1 MLDFLL
7 IIYIEN
13 SEQRAVN
20 RTNASFQ
27 LPAASCFIIEN
38 VNTVPF
44 YKTDPIGL
52 TLAADQAFIPEP
64 DALDA
69 VWQVG
74 LDEDAPLSLFSTLG
88 LQARSFHIFPQIS
101 LNKIPFERIGDFFAR
116 PRIDKI
122 FSNYAKLT
130 VTPQLELEAML
141 EFWLR
146 SGSCLQGRIT
156 IFNHGSENLDVGA
169 RLTARLITLQ
179 GSSELRPV
187 KQSFQNKLKGQSGN
201 LSINLEIEGGST
213 TILSPNLAL
222 EQSKQLKPGQSLQ
235 SLWQCKLNPV
245 PEETAAT
252 DRPFPVNW
260 DGEIAKI
267 EIANDCRMLQISTA
281 LPAWDAVIYSN
292 QNQAFQLLRRDAHSA
307 VRPDRSRSI
316 HSAFTPKLS
325 LGKSKISALELW
337 QILNSLIPAQSELA
351 AQIFKDFIEDA
362 LLDYEKNPQNALPFP
377 CLCDLGWRIHQQIEG
392 KQFLTT
398 LYPQLK
404 KLSLAWLSPQ
414 HDRDQDGI
422 PEWSKIE
429 QAGLPSLPNF
439 NLLDEEG
446 FPIQINATEQVN
458 LIALLCIE
466 LRELHKMAQIAEDS
480 EAIAEIG
487 EHLSVLEAFLANYED
502 KTNSNTVL
510 DFESGQWQKGELIYD
525 GKLDDFGE
533 KANYLSKASRLNL
546 RLKPQIQLKKPA
558 TFYLH
563 GENEE
568 GEQVL
573 EAIEPKDLLW
583 LPGSFFYTTKE
594 IYGRIEKISAL
605 DLKDC
610 NLRIHTA
617 DLECRD
623 IGLLFTLS
631 DSETDDDTEASL
643 ETIIS
648 NYGFGI
654 PETLNTEA
662 EEQQVNLAWNLLLL
676 ADLIRKGESAIAYQL
691 FNQLILAQ
699 GKQLSQE
706 HNTSDRWDARTGR
719 ILASRNTIGGLI
731 PVSLILD
738 LAGIRIYNEDK
749 LSIQGQNPFP
759 GAFKLLYRGLEV
771 IREGKNSTVRFQDG
785 SLQHH
790 FGSSLKY
797 FVHRENKSPAE

>member
-1 MLDFLL
+1 M
-7 IIYIEN
+7 
-13 SEQRAVN
+13 
-20 RTNASFQ
+20 
-27 LPAASCFIIEN
+27 
-38 VNTVPF
+38 NTVPF

-52 TLAADQAFIPEP
+52 TLAADQAFNPEP
-64 DALDA
+64 DALDV
-69 VWQVG
+69 VWGVG
-74 LDEDAPLSLFSTLG
+74 LDEDGPLSLFSTLG

-101 LNKIPFERIGDFFAR
+101 LNKIPFDWIGGFFAR

-122 FSNYAKLT
+122 YSNYAKLT
-130 VTPQLELEAML
+130 VNPLLELEAVI

-146 SGSCLQGRIT
+146 SGSWLQGRIS

-187 KQSFQNKLKGQSGN
+187 KQGFQNKLKGQSGN

-222 EQSKQLKPGQSLQ
+222 EQNKQLKAEQSLQ
-235 SLWQCKLNPV
+235 CLWQCKLQPGSD
-245 PEETAAT
+245 EASAA

-292 QNQAFQLLRRDAHSA
+292 QNQAFQLLRRDAQNL

-351 AQIFKDFIEDA
+351 ARIFTDFLEDA
-362 LLDYEKNPQNALPFP
+362 LLEHEKNPQNALPFP
-377 CLCDLGWRIHQQIEG
+377 CLCDLGWRIHQQLEG
-392 KQFLTT
+392 KEFLTT

-404 KLSLAWLSPQ
+404 KLSLAWFSPQ

-429 QAGLPSLPNF
+429 QAGLTSLPNF
-439 NLLDEEG
+439 DLLDEEG
-446 FPIQINATEQVN
+446 FPTQIIATEQVN
-458 LIALLCIE
+458 LIALLRIE
-466 LRELHKMAQIAEDS
+466 LRELQKFAQIAEDL

-487 EHLSVLEAFLANYED
+487 QHLSVFERFLANYEN
-502 KTNSNTVL
+502 KTINNTVL

-525 GKLDDFGE
+525 GKLEDFGG
-533 KANYLSKASRLNL
+533 KAIYFAKASRLNL

-563 GENEE
+563 GENQD
-568 GEQVL
+568 GEQVV
-573 EAIEPKDLLW
+573 EAIEPINLLW

-594 IYGRIEKISAL
+594 RYSRIDNISAL

-610 NLRIHTA
+610 NLRIHKA

-623 IGLLFTLS
+623 IGLLFTLP
-631 DSETDDDTEASL
+631 DSEPEPEPEEDSEASL

-648 NYGFGI
+648 NYEFGI
-654 PETLNTEA
+654 PENLNSEA
-662 EEQQVNLAWNLLLL
+662 EEQQVNLAWNLLLV
-676 ADLIRKGESAIAYQL
+676 ADLIRKGESAIAFQL
-691 FNQLILAQ
+691 LNQLILAQ

-706 HNTSDRWDARTGR
+706 HNTSDRWDGRTGR
-719 ILASRNTIGGLI
+719 ILASRNTIGGLL
-731 PVSLILD
+731 PVSLLLD

-759 GAFKLLYRGLEV
+759 GVFKLLYRGLEV

-790 FGSSLKY
+790 FGSSLKF
-797 FVHRENKSPAE
+797 FVHDENKSQAE

>member
-1 MLDFLL
+1 M
-7 IIYIEN
+7 
-13 SEQRAVN
+13 
-20 RTNASFQ
+20 
-27 LPAASCFIIEN
+27 
-38 VNTVPF
+38 NTVPF

-52 TLAADQAFIPEP
+52 TLAADQAFNPEP
-64 DALDA
+64 DALDV

-74 LDEDAPLSLFSTLG
+74 LDEGAPLSLFSTLG

-101 LNKIPFERIGDFFAR
+101 LNKIPFERIGGFFAR

-122 FSNYAKLT
+122 YSNYAKLT
-130 VTPQLELEAML
+130 VTPQFELEAML

-146 SGSCLQGRIT
+146 SGSCLQGRIS

-187 KQSFQNKLKGQSGN
+187 KQGFQNKLKGQSGN

-222 EQSKQLKPGQSLQ
+222 EQNKQLKPGQSLQ
-235 SLWQCKLNPV
+235 SLWQCKLQPV
-245 PEETAAT
+245 PDEAAT
-252 DRPFPVNW
+252 VDRPFPVNW

-267 EIANDCRMLQISTA
+267 EIANDCRMLQINTA
-281 LPAWDAVIYSN
+281 LPAWDAVIFSN
-292 QNQAFQLLRRDAHSA
+292 QNQAFQLLRCDAQNM

-337 QILNSLIPAQSELA
+337 QILSSLIPAQSELA
-351 AQIFKDFIEDA
+351 AQIFTDFLEDA
-362 LLDYEKNPQNALPFP
+362 LLEHEKNPQNALPFP
-377 CLCDLGWRIHQQIEG
+377 CLCDLSWRIHQQIEG
-392 KQFLTT
+392 KEFLTA

-404 KLSLAWLSPQ
+404 KLSLAWFSPQ

-429 QAGLPSLPNF
+429 QAGLTSLPNF
-439 NLLDEEG
+439 NLLEEEA

-458 LIALLCIE
+458 LNALLRIE
-466 LRELHKMAQIAEDS
+466 LRELQKIAQIAEDS
-480 EAIAEIG
+480 DAIVEIG
-487 EHLSVLEAFLANYED
+487 EHLSVLDAFLANYEN
-502 KTNSNTVL
+502 KTNNNTVL

-533 KANYLSKASRLNL
+533 KAIYLAKSSRLNL

-563 GENEE
+563 GENQD
-568 GEQVL
+568 GEQVV

-594 IYGRIEKISAL
+594 IYCRIDKISAL

-610 NLRIHTA
+610 NLRIHKA
-617 DLECRD
+617 DLECQD
-623 IGLLFTLS
+623 IGLLFTLP
-631 DSETDDDTEASL
+631 DSEAEDDPESSL
-643 ETIIS
+643 ETSIS
-648 NYGFGI
+648 NYEFGI
-654 PETLNTEA
+654 PENLNLEA
-662 EEQQVNLAWNLLLL
+662 EEQQVNLGWNLLLL
-676 ADLIRKGESAIAYQL
+676 ADLIRKGEIVIAFQL
-691 FNQLILAQ
+691 LKQLILAQ

-759 GAFKLLYRGLEV
+759 GPFKLLYRGLEV
-771 IREGKNSTVRFQDG
+771 IREGKNTTVRFQDG

-790 FGSSLKY
+790 FGSSLKF
-797 FVHRENKSPAE
+797 FVHEEKKNSAE